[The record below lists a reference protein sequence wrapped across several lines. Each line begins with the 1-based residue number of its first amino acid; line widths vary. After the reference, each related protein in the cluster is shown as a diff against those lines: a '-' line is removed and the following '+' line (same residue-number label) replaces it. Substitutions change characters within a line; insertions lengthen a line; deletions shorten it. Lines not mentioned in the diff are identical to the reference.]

1 MTAYLLDWLSLVF
14 RWLHVI
20 AGVAW
25 IGASFYFVW
34 LDNNLRAPPEWK
46 KQKGIKGDLWAIHG
60 GGFYEVAKYELG
72 PEKMPQTLHWFKW
85 EAYTT
90 WLTGM
95 MMLWIVYYANAQSFM
110 ISPTTGI
117 SSANVSII
125 AGLVMIAV
133 SVSFYELLIRT
144 PLAKKGLYFAVV
156 MVLFFTALSWLAFQL
171 FSPRAAYIHM
181 GAAIGSI
188 MAGNVFWGIM
198 PSQKQFVAAVTA
210 NMPPDSIQIV
220 KAQLRSLHNNYFTLP
235 VIFIMISNHY
245 SFVYSNELGWLWL
258 ICIGIITAY
267 ARHYF
272 NLRNKGITKP
282 SILVIAFFATLVLLI
297 VMKPAT
303 YQVSESA
310 TDVTDQQ
317 VMRVVQ
323 THCMSCHAAK
333 PTQAGFNAAPAG
345 IVLETPQQLF
355 SAKDRVLNATVYSDF
370 MPLGNMTAMTQE
382 ERDLLAAWLLKDK
395 H

>member
-34 LDNNLRAPPEWK
+34 LDNNLRPPPDWK
-46 KQKGIKGDLWAIHG
+46 KQKGINGDLWAIHG
-60 GGFYEVAKYELG
+60 GGFYEIAKYELG

-117 SSANVSII
+117 SNAYVSII
-125 AGLVMIAV
+125 AGLAMIAV
-133 SVSFYELLIRT
+133 SVGFYEVLIRT
-144 PLAKKGLYFAVV
+144 PLVNKGLYFAIVL
-156 MVLFFTALSWLAFQL
+156 VLFFTALSWTAFQL
-171 FSPRAAYIHM
+171 FSPRATYIHM
-181 GAAIGSI
+181 RAAIGSI

-198 PSQKQFVAAVTA
+198 PSQRQFVAAIKATIA
-210 NMPPDSIQIV
+210 PNSIQIMN
-220 KAQLRSLHNNYFTLP
+220 AQLRSLHNNYFTLP

-245 SFVYSNELGWLWL
+245 AFVYANELGWLWL
-258 ICIGIITAY
+258 ICIGMITAY

-272 NLRNKGITKP
+272 NLRNKGIIKP
-282 SILVIAFFATLVLLI
+282 SILVIAFIAALVLLI
-297 VMKPAT
+297 VMKPAS
-303 YQVSESA
+303 YQVAESA
-310 TDVTDQQ
+310 TEITDQQ

-345 IVLETPQQLF
+345 IILGTPEQLF

-382 ERDLLAAWLLKDK
+382 ERDLLAAWLLKDQ